1 MCHVPFPPALSRPPQ
16 AGTWC
21 ISESV
26 SPVREVLPLGSGR
39 AVRQR
44 APGWPCGRAATL
56 SQRLPGMVCLGPQ
69 LTQTLEAPEGPENVK
84 ILTSKC

>member
-1 MCHVPFPPALSRPPQ
+1 MCHVLPPALSLPSQ

-26 SPVREVLPLGSGR
+26 FTVRKVLSLGSGR

-44 APGWPCGRAATL
+44 EPGWPCGRAATL
-56 SQRLPGMVCLGPQ
+56 SQRLPGTVCLGPQ
-69 LTQTLEAPEGPENVK
+69 LTQTLEALEGPENVK
-84 ILTSKC
+84 ILTSQC